1 MPNLARLRALS
12 PHEQAL
18 VCTAVLLDGHDAVEF
33 LSCDLERHL
42 ALTRAAK
49 DLAELPPD
57 LKLPLAG
64 MILRQSLSMLSSR
77 EL

>member
-1 MPNLARLRALS
+1 MPNLSRLRALS
-12 PHEQAL
+12 PREQAL
-18 VCTAVLLDGHDAVEF
+18 VATAVLLDGHDAIEC
-33 LSCDLERHL
+33 LACDRDRHL

-64 MILRQSLSMLSSR
+64 MILRQALAVL
-77 EL
+77 EQQGD

>member
-1 MPNLARLRALS
+1 MPNLSRLRALS
-12 PHEQAL
+12 PREQAL
-18 VCTAVLLDGHDAVEF
+18 VAMAVLIDGHDAVEC
-33 LSCDLERHL
+33 LSTDRDRHL

-64 MILRQSLSMLSSR
+64 IVLRQALSILDQQG
-77 EL
+77 